1 MICPRCN
8 LETALDGSCD
18 CPEQDR
24 VPLPRTTFRRV
35 NVRTEVLDMQ
45 HALSGY
51 HVDEHGRLAVALM
64 ITGDGN
70 PCRVDHCQRR
80 ASDGYVCAQCV
91 EDWETCLGDVASLVE
106 DLQIAARKQVRF
118 GTREGNAATT
128 TGKKY
133 DPTDSE
139 SVQPRHM
146 HTRHPNHTE
155 IPTPVDLRAADR
167 LAELGNELVGQ
178 VRLICETNSIEVP
191 ALGSDV
197 VAMSRWLLGQAGR
210 LPYLPEQDGAGMV
223 QDLTKVYLAGV
234 AAIDAPARRKYVT
247 GCSCGLAV
255 FVHGEADKVE
265 CACGITYDVAE
276 QHAARIDKARD
287 HLVTIDEAATLSGAK
302 RGTIRQWINRG
313 RIEAQ
318 GKRWVEILRGEDVFV
333 RREVAIVRY
342 GDVADLLAAK
352 EQSA

>member
-35 NVRTEVLDMQ
+35 NVRLEVLDMQ
-45 HALSGY
+45 HALSRY
-51 HVDEHGRLAVALM
+51 HVDEHGRLAVAL
-64 ITGDGN
+64 IVTGDGN
-70 PCRVDHCQRR
+70 PCHVDHCQRR
-80 ASDGYVCAQCV
+80 ARDGYVCAQCV

-118 GTREGNAATT
+118 GTREGNAASTA
-128 TGKKY
+128 GKKY

-178 VRLICETNSIEVP
+178 VRLICETQSIDIP
-191 ALGSDV
+191 ALGADV
-197 VAMSRWLLGQAGR
+197 VAMSRWLLRQAGR

-223 QDLTKVYLAGV
+223 ADLTKVYLAGV
-234 AAIDAPARRKYVT
+234 AVLDTPARRKYVAE
-247 GCSCGLAV
+247 CSCGLAV
-255 FVHGEADKVE
+255 FARGEDDTIT
-265 CACGITYDVAE
+265 CACGIKYDVSK
-276 QHAARIDKARD
+276 QHAERMKRAEDF
-287 HLVTIDEAATLSGAK
+287 LVTVPDAHRLSGAK
-302 RGTIRQWINRG
+302 VNTIRRWIKRDKLITHG
-313 RIEAQ
+313 TLPFAEARDD
-318 GKRWVEILRGEDVFV
+318 GTV
-333 RREVAIVRY
+333 RMRDQPVVRF
-342 GDVADLLAAK
+342 GDVMALQ
-352 EQSA
+352 ERESA

>member
-1 MICPRCN
+1 VICPRCN

-24 VPLPRTTFRRV
+24 TPLPRTTFRRV
-35 NVRTEVLDMQ
+35 NVRLVALDMQ

-51 HVDEHGRLAVALM
+51 HVDEKGRLQSTLM
-64 ITGDGN
+64 TTGDGN
-70 PCRVDHCQRR
+70 PCVVDWCQRR
-80 ASDGYVCAQCV
+80 AGDGYVCAQCV

-118 GTREGNAATT
+118 GTREGNPASS
-128 TGKKY
+128 TGKTY

-155 IPTPVDLRAADR
+155 IPMPVDLRAADR

-191 ALGSDV
+191 ALGADV

-223 QDLTKVYLAGV
+223 ADLTYFYLAGV
-234 AAIDAPARRKYVT
+234 AAIDAPARKKYVT
-247 GCSCGLAV
+247 ECSCGLAV
-255 FVHGEADKVE
+255 FAHGEADKVT
-265 CACGITYDVAE
+265 CACGVTYDVSGQYAERMKRAEDRLVTVVEAHRLSKIPLNTIKSWVQRGRLATRGKMQVATANDDGTVRMTDQETIRYGDAIALRE
-276 QHAARIDKARD
+276 QHAA
-287 HLVTIDEAATLSGAK
+287 
-302 RGTIRQWINRG
+302 
-313 RIEAQ
+313 
-318 GKRWVEILRGEDVFV
+318 
-333 RREVAIVRY
+333 
-342 GDVADLLAAK
+342 
-352 EQSA
+352 

>member
-8 LETALDGSCD
+8 LLRALDGSCD

-24 VPLPRTTFRRV
+24 APLPRPTFRRV

-45 HALSGY
+45 HALSRY
-51 HVDEHGRLAVALM
+51 HVDEHGRLAVAL
-64 ITGDGN
+64 IVTGDGN

-80 ASDGYVCAQCV
+80 ASDGYVCRQCV

-118 GTREGNAATT
+118 GTREGNAASTA
-128 TGKKY
+128 GKMY

-178 VRLICETNSIEVP
+178 VRLICDTQSIDIP
-191 ALGSDV
+191 PLGADV
-197 VAMSRWLLGQAGR
+197 VAMSRWLLRQAQR
-210 LPYLPEQDGAGMV
+210 LPYLPEQDGAGLV

-234 AAIDAPARRKYVT
+234 AALDAPARRKYVT

-255 FVHGEADKVE
+255 FAHAEVDKVE
-265 CACGITYDVAE
+265 CACGIAYDVAE
-276 QHAARIDKARD
+276 QHAARIKRAEDC
-287 HLVTIDEAATLSGAK
+287 LVTVIEAHRLSGAK
-302 RGTIRQWINRG
+302 VGTIHKWIKRNKLDQHG
-313 RIEAQ
+313 TLPITEAHDD
-318 GKRWVEILRGEDVFV
+318 GTV
-333 RREVAIVRY
+333 RTTQQHAVRY
-342 GDVADLLAAK
+342 GDVVALLAR
-352 EQSA
+352 ESA

>member
-24 VPLPRTTFRRV
+24 TPLARPTFRRV
-35 NVRTEVLDMQ
+35 NVRLEVLDLQ
-45 HALSGY
+45 YALSGY
-51 HVDEHGRLAVALM
+51 HVDEKGQLQSTIM
-64 ITGDGN
+64 TTGDGN
-70 PCRVDHCQRR
+70 PCMVAHCQRR
-80 ASDGYVCAQCV
+80 AGDGFVCRQCV
-91 EDWETCLGDVASLVE
+91 EDWETCLGDVAALVE

-118 GTREGNAATT
+118 GTREGNPASS
-128 TGKKY
+128 TGQRY

-191 ALGSDV
+191 PLGSDV
-197 VAMSRWLLGQAGR
+197 VAMSRWLLGQSSR

-223 QDLTKVYLAGV
+223 ADLTKVYLSGV
-234 AAIDAPARRKYVT
+234 SAIDAPARRKYVT
-247 GCSCGLAV
+247 GCPCGLAV
-255 FVHGEADKVE
+255 FARGDVDKVD
-265 CACGITYDVAE
+265 CACGISYDVSE
-276 QHAARIDKARD
+276 QHAQRMKRAHDN
-287 HLVTIDEAATLSGAK
+287 LVTIDEAATLSGAK

-313 RIEAQ
+313 RIDTR
-318 GKRWVEILRGEDVFV
+318 GKRWVEILRAEDVV
-333 RREVAIVRY
+333 VREVIIVRY
-342 GDVADLLAAK
+342 GDVADLLPAK